1 MPFESPDTPLSEL
14 LKSAESGKIQLP
26 DFQRKWKWDNDR
38 IRGLLSSISLG
49 HPVGVVML
57 LEVGAELNFAIELI
71 SGVPKSAA
79 KKPERLLLDGQQRL
93 TSLYQSLLSVEPVK
107 TQDSRKKRLEY
118 FYYIDMRMALDQ
130 SANREDAIV
139 GVPSNRITR
148 EDFGRTIVN
157 DYSTTTKECQSRMF
171 PINLVFDST
180 RTTQWLVEFMRAGND
195 PASQVE
201 FFSQFQI
208 GVLENFTKYL
218 VPTIVLSKDTSRDA
232 VCTVFEKVNTGGVAL
247 NVFEL
252 LTATFAMSG
261 FRLKDDWDERH
272 ARLKKRPVLATFDS
286 VDFLQAVSLLTT
298 LKRKQNHSGEESEIP
313 GVSCKKVDVLKI
325 KLSDYQD
332 WAELITL
339 ALLDCADFLHGL
351 SIFTSKD
358 LPYRT
363 QLIPLAAIRVLIGDL
378 MPYAVNKKIR
388 QWYWCGVLGELYGGA
403 NETRFAR
410 DIEQV
415 PKWVN
420 GGSQPGTVEDAI
432 FGDRRLITL
441 RTRNS
446 AAYKGIFAL
455 LMQSGGLDWLENV
468 APSASN
474 FINLRLD
481 LHHIYPKK
489 WCQEN
494 AIDRV
499 RRESIVNKT
508 ALSKRT
514 NIRLGG
520 KSPKIYL
527 AQIRR
532 ESELSETDLADMM
545 EKHYIDVST
554 LVDSDFEIFFESR
567 LTKLSILV
575 SNAMGKQVLKNRS
588 EDDPELFAD
597 EEFEDSDIESMEY
610 S

>member
-49 HPVGVVML
+49 HPVGVIML
-57 LEVGAELNFAIELI
+57 LEVGAELNFAVELI
-71 SGVPKSAA
+71 SGVPKTAT

-93 TSLYQSLLSVEPVK
+93 TSLYQSLLSLEPVK
-107 TQDSRKKRLEY
+107 TQDSRKKKLEY

-139 GVPSNRITR
+139 GIPSNRITR

-171 PINLVFDST
+171 PINLVFDSA

-232 VCTVFEKVNTGGVAL
+232 VCTVFERVNTGGVAL

-272 ARLKKRPVLATFDS
+272 ARLKKRSVLATFDS
-286 VDFLQAVSLLTT
+286 VDFLQVVSLLAT

-351 SIFTSKD
+351 SIFTGKD

-474 FINLRLD
+474 FINLKLD
-481 LHHIYPKK
+481 LHHIFPKK

-499 RRESIVNKT
+499 RQESIVNKT

-545 EKHYIDVST
+545 EKHYIDVLT
-554 LVDSDFEIFFESR
+554 LVDSDFEKFFESR

-588 EDDPELFAD
+588 EDDPELFED
-597 EEFEDSDIESMEY
+597 EEFEDSDIESME
-610 S
+610 